1 MRTSPIHRDRPR
13 GSVLLLAVVLLAILA
28 VIGVAAVSL
37 ASQDKINAY
46 SKSRVD
52 ALAACARAAQAQVW
66 GELARYG
73 PGYFASENPL
83 EAPIELADGTKVN
96 APAHYDADPATNPV
110 KVKELVTTF
119 DNGVSDGSQA
129 VTADLTNRAVPLD
142 QLNSGKAHRVVARC
156 IDPNGRELEVEF
168 SMRFALF

>member
-1 MRTSPIHRDRPR
+1 M
-13 GSVLLLAVVLLAILA
+13 LLAVVLLVILA

-37 ASQDKINAY
+37 SSQDKINAY

-73 PGYFASENPL
+73 PGYFGTENPL
-83 EAPIELADGTKVN
+83 EAPLELADGTKVN
-96 APAHYDADPATNPV
+96 APAHYADPAASALTV
-110 KVKELVTTF
+110 KDVVMTF
-119 DNGVSDGSQA
+119 DKGVSDGSQPM
-129 VTADLTNRAVPLD
+129 VADLTNRAVALD
-142 QLNSGKAHRVVARC
+142 QLSSGKAHRIAARC
-156 IDPNGRELEVEF
+156 IDANGRELEVEF

>member
-83 EAPIELADGTKVN
+83 DAPLELADGTKVN
-96 APAHYDADPATNPV
+96 APAHYADPASNPV
-110 KVKELVTTF
+110 QVKQVVATF

-129 VTADLTNRAVPLD
+129 VAADLTNRAVPLD
-142 QLNSGKAHRVVARC
+142 QLSSGKAHRVVARC
-156 IDPNGRELEVEF
+156 IDPSGRELEVEF